1 MMAMTVIIHIRNAD
15 AMLAEIDDLPGSTD
29 TIIKLSNPRQR
40 DGKDLIFLEHN
51 VVTVYWPIS
60 EISFIEILPGD
71 TGEEVV
77 SFVRE

>member
-1 MMAMTVIIHIRNAD
+1 MAMTVIVHIRNAEP
-15 AMLAEIDDLPGSTD
+15 MLAEIEDFPDSAD
-29 TIIKLSNPRQR
+29 TTIKLSNPRQR

-51 VVTVYWPIS
+51 VVTVYWPWS
-60 EISFIEILPGD
+60 EIAFVEILPGD

>member
-1 MMAMTVIIHIRNAD
+1 MAMTVVVHIRNAE
-15 AMLAEIDDLPGSTD
+15 AMLAEIDDFPGSAD

-51 VVTVYWPIS
+51 VVTVYWPWS
-60 EISFIEILPGD
+60 EISFMEVLPGD
-71 TGEEVV
+71 TAEDVV